1 MRLEEFI
8 ERYVFV
14 RKCVGCGKRMGYEYR
29 EEAFCD
35 ACRIS
40 FERAK
45 ADFCPECGAS
55 MSECRCI
62 PKSLSKAEVLAY
74 RKLFAYRKKHINSP
88 ENRML
93 YFLKD
98 NKNKRVALFLARQ
111 MLNLIYEMAA
121 DNDIDLKDA
130 VITYI
135 PRSKRAYSKHG
146 VDQSMLVAN
155 MMSKESSVEC
165 LPLIRRKGR
174 TKAEQKALGI
184 SSRVRN
190 VGKAFVVDCELLSK
204 CGKSTVIIFDDIVT
218 SGASM
223 SRASRL
229 LRECGIEKI
238 YAISAAYTI
247 KEKI

>member
-1 MRLEEFI
+1 MRLEDFI

-45 ADFCPECGAS
+45 ADFCPECSRA

-62 PKSLSKAEVLAY
+62 PKSLSKAGVLDYRKLVAY
-74 RKLFAYRKKHINSP
+74 RK
-88 ENRML
+88 ENMNQPQNKII
-93 YFLKD
+93 YFLKH

-111 MLNLIYEMAA
+111 LLNLIDEMAA
-121 DNDIDLKDA
+121 ANDVDLKNA

-135 PRSKRAYSKHG
+135 PRSKRAYSQNG

-155 MMSKESSVEC
+155 MISEVSSIEC
-165 LPLIRRKGR
+165 LPLIKRKGK
-174 TKAEQKALGI
+174 TGVEQKFLGVGG
-184 SSRVRN
+184 RVRN
-190 VGKAFVVDCELLSK
+190 VGKVFTVDHELLTK
-204 CGKSTVIIFDDIVT
+204 CGKTTVMIFDDIVT

-223 SRASRL
+223 AKAARL
-229 LRECGIEKI
+229 LRECKIEKI
-238 YAISAAYTI
+238 YALSAAYTI
-247 KEKI
+247 KEKR